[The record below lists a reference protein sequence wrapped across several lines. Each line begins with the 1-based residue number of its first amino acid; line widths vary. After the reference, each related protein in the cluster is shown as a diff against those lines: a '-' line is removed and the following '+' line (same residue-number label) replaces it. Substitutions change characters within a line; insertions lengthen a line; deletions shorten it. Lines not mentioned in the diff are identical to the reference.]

1 MKVVWLGVLL
11 AALARAGDASD
22 AGADAAVRVA
32 REALRARLSVP
43 DSRINLVDVAPARWS
58 DTSLGCPEKGH
69 VYQPAI
75 SEGHAVHLR
84 VDDRTFDVR
93 VAAGRA
99 VVCEGPGGAAQQ
111 AVAAAR
117 LARLARRDLA
127 GRLGLPQVEV
137 HVEFVRPRTWT
148 DAALGCQGASQP
160 SSGTPREVRGFLLE
174 LTAGGHRYEYHADTE
189 RVVPCDAAK
198 PAP

>member
-1 MKVVWLGVLL
+1 MRVVWLGVVL

-22 AGADAAVRVA
+22 AGADTAVRVA
-32 REALRARLSVP
+32 REALSARLSVP
-43 DSRINLVDVAPARWS
+43 DSRINLVEAAPARWS

-69 VYQPAI
+69 AYQPAI
-75 SEGHAVHLR
+75 TEGHTVHLR

-127 GRLGLPQVEV
+127 VSLGLPEGEV
-137 HVEFVRPRTWT
+137 HVEFVRPRSWP
-148 DAALGCQGASQP
+148 DASLGCERAGRPA
-160 SSGTPREVRGFLLE
+160 SGTPREVRGFLLE
-174 LTAGGHRYEYHADTE
+174 LTARGDRYEYHADTE
-189 RVVPCDAAK
+189 RVVRCDPAK